1 MKLSSGPDR
10 IPHIV
15 YRRLAAVLAHPLYLI
30 FKESVNTGILPKLW
44 KEAEVLP
51 IFKNGSRTSVDNYR
65 PISLTCVACR
75 ALERLICKKLYDYCC
90 KWSIIS
96 ANQHGFQRR
105 RSTITQLL
113 ECMNVWTH
121 AFENKEIVKIAYLD
135 FRKAFDTVS
144 HTKLLSVLENK
155 GIRGDPL
162 RWIKDFLAFRTQTVV
177 INNCRSL
184 KRSVTSGVPQGSV
197 LGPLLF
203 ILYINDLIL
212 ASNRSSVYV
221 FADDS
226 KIFLSMSKDNL
237 DDDSLQADLNRI
249 SLWAESRQLT
259 LSVPKCK
266 ILTINGANNY
276 PFTLQGV
283 QLENVHEAKDLGI
296 LIDSKLHFDSQ
307 CIQIVKKAG
316 SILHFLFYC
325 FKTRDVSF
333 MVRLYQT
340 FVLPVLEY
348 GVIIFNPWTVKNI
361 RLLESVQRYFTRR

>member
-1 MKLSSGPDR
+1 MMTIKRRNYSINICSIFTQDNGQQLELSPPTTNQINKIDFDVIDVFEILQSESVKLSSGPDR

-162 RWIKDFLAFRTQTVV
+162 RWI
-177 INNCRSL
+177 I
-184 KRSVTSGVPQGSV
+184 
-197 LGPLLF
+197 
-203 ILYINDLIL
+203 
-212 ASNRSSVYV
+212 
-221 FADDS
+221 
-226 KIFLSMSKDNL
+226 KIFL
-237 DDDSLQADLNRI
+237 
-249 SLWAESRQLT
+249 
-259 LSVPKCK
+259 P
-266 ILTINGANNY
+266 
-276 PFTLQGV
+276 
-283 QLENVHEAKDLGI
+283 LEL
-296 LIDSKLHFDSQ
+296 
-307 CIQIVKKAG
+307 
-316 SILHFLFYC
+316 
-325 FKTRDVSF
+325 R
-333 MVRLYQT
+333 
-340 FVLPVLEY
+340 P
-348 GVIIFNPWTVKNI
+348 
-361 RLLESVQRYFTRR
+361 